1 MDSSGIGALMRAF
14 TTAKR
19 EGGTVRYFGATKRV
33 LQLLKMVRLDTVLE
47 LADDEESALAGF

>member
-1 MDSSGIGALMRAF
+1 
-14 TTAKR
+14 
-19 EGGTVRYFGATKRV
+19 VCYFGATKRV